1 MRFPDRSDK
10 IGYYITYERYFQPRA
25 HSDVIRIR
33 MKIYLLRSIFR
44 TVAENLKQGV
54 PVQAESYDC
63 VTIYFSDVVGF
74 TAIAAASTPMEVSAW
89 AVHE

>member
-1 MRFPDRSDK
+1 MN
-10 IGYYITYERYFQPRA
+10 
-25 HSDVIRIR
+25 
-33 MKIYLLRSIFR
+33 IYLLRSIFR

-74 TAIAAASTPMEVSAW
+74 TAIAAARTPMEVSGLLKNKPYIL
-89 AVHE
+89 HCQK